1 MAWGNI
7 MEVNVGDANNP
18 VNRNMLTN
26 HGEISSDKCK
36 ATSATYLNTDSRRA
50 QNNYQLYLCLTKSVD
65 ADTIEKMS
73 DESEKYTV
81 TIPGA
86 NNAPAT
92 THSCGVCYLKLL
104 LAKAE
109 VDNKAVASHVRTNL
123 SKLDQYM
130 VSEAKSNITKFNE
143 YVRKQLRILSQR
155 GEESSDTL
163 TNLFKGYLACN
174 DKDFVADI
182 KRIKRDHDFGERE
195 LTPKT
200 LMDRA
205 QEMYDTA
212 GLEETW
218 EELTEEQQE
227 LVALRAEL
235 EAMRKDGKKKQ
246 EGGKKPTKESKKK
259 KPTKKG
265 KATFKG
271 KWAWRKVK
279 PKQGEKLTKKFE
291 GETWDWCEHHGYWCK
306 HTTADCEKFKNEQKK
321 KNSSA
326 DASNITAA
334 MAQLGIE
341 DVVEES
347 E

>member
-1 MAWGNI
+1 MANQPLNAEQVNNLIQAALQAQEQANQAQQQALQQQIQQLQAQAGQPPAAGPFSLSPALANANNVIDYTTTAGSKLFNKATDELPTQFSLNEPNPRVLIEELKVRSSNMAWGNI

-36 ATSATYLNTDSRRA
+36 ATSATYLNTDSRRT

-227 LVALRAEL
+227 LVAL
-235 EAMRKDGKKKQ
+235 
-246 EGGKKPTKESKKK
+246 
-259 KPTKKG
+259 
-265 KATFKG
+265 
-271 KWAWRKVK
+271 
-279 PKQGEKLTKKFE
+279 
-291 GETWDWCEHHGYWCK
+291 
-306 HTTADCEKFKNEQKK
+306 
-321 KNSSA
+321 
-326 DASNITAA
+326 
-334 MAQLGIE
+334 
-341 DVVEES
+341 
-347 E
+347 